1 MGNYNEAYFLLINMR
16 IVYKRKL
23 KKEDF
28 VNFDEQIIYYKD
40 DNIAFIIVQT
50 DNTYFVRKKKIF
62 NNQLMLEIAAKT
74 INQVLKIVE

>member
-1 MGNYNEAYFLLINMR
+1 MINMR

-62 NNQLMLEIAAKT
+62 NNQLMLEKAAKT

>member
-1 MGNYNEAYFLLINMR
+1 MINMK

>member
-1 MGNYNEAYFLLINMR
+1 MKI
-16 IVYKRKL
+16 IYKRKL

>member
-1 MGNYNEAYFLLINMR
+1 MIHMK

-28 VNFDEQIIYYKD
+28 INFDEQIIYYKD
-40 DNIAFIIVQT
+40 DNIAFIIVKA

-74 INQVLKIVE
+74 INQILKIVE

>member
-1 MGNYNEAYFLLINMR
+1 MINMK

-74 INQVLKIVE
+74 IKQVLKIVE